1 MIAKDGGVVLLPLPR
16 LALVIAG
23 NFSADEENADPGILL
38 GYLPDELARC
48 CEIKEWSC
56 QPSTHYSMPMTL
68 AMEEMFESLVA
79 EGYTGIITVCGSGV
93 MEEMAYLVNLLWQ
106 HPEPV
111 IFANLMVQGRAGLK
125 EGLVNLHCS
134 VLAALSPEARDK
146 GVLLCSSSELFGAD
160 DVTLVDPGSPDS
172 AFQSQEKGSVG
183 KMLNGEIKFFSEPK
197 RPPFLARRP
206 KELPNV
212 EIMWASLGG
221 GESLLSFLASNR
233 ELGGLVLAGF
243 GAGNV
248 PPSWVPPIRNILRRR
263 IPVAITSRCFQ
274 CHVHKTNDF
283 EGSFEKLTEMG
294 VMSGGKLN
302 PFKAR
307 IRLSLGISAGLTD
320 NGLSLYMLNQPVCD
334 DINTLYK

>member
-1 MIAKDGGVVLLPLPR
+1 MLPLPK

-38 GYLPDELARC
+38 GYLPKELACC

-56 QPSTHYSMPMTL
+56 QPSTYYSMSMTL

-93 MEEMAYLVNLLWQ
+93 MEEMAYLVDLLWQ

-111 IFANLMVQGRAGLK
+111 VFANLMVQGRAGLK
-125 EGLVNLHCS
+125 EGLINLHCA
-134 VLAALSPEARDK
+134 VLAAASPEARDK
-146 GVLLCSSSELFGAD
+146 GVLLCSSCELFD
-160 DVTLVDPGSPDS
+160 VDEVTLVDPSSQDN
-172 AFQSQEKGSVG
+172 AFQSPEKGSVG
-183 KMLNGEIKFFSEPK
+183 KMLNGEIKFFRAPR
-197 RPPFLARRP
+197 RPSFLARRP
-206 KELPNV
+206 KELPYV

-221 GESLLSFLASNR
+221 GDSLFSSLASNK
-233 ELGGLVLAGF
+233 ELGGLILAGF

-248 PPSWVPPIRNILRRR
+248 PPSWVPPVRNILRRR

-294 VMSGGKLN
+294 VMSGGRLN
-302 PFKAR
+302 PLKAR
-307 IRLSLGISAGLTD
+307 IRMSLGISAGLTE
-320 NGLSLYMLNQPVCD
+320 NGLSLYMLNQPVSD
-334 DINTLYK
+334 DINALYK